1 MKSIQWAKDSHGLF
15 DYDMKDVIRQSFKV
29 KDSKVA
35 LRCGETIKF
44 EVDDDE
50 IIDKLG
56 D

>member
-1 MKSIQWAKDSHGLF
+1 
-15 DYDMKDVIRQSFKV
+15 MKDVIRQSFKV
-29 KDSKVA
+29 KNSKVA

-44 EVDDDE
+44 EEDNDD